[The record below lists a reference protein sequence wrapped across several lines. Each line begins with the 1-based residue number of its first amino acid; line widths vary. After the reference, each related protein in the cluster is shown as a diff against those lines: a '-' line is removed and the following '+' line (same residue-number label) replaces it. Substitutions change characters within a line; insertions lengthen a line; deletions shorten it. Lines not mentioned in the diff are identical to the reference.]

1 MPGPQRAVAALHH
14 GRVTRVNLASHGRA
28 WNVDCNDVL
37 GQLADFL
44 DVDAREELCRDIEAH
59 MARCRDCT
67 VEVDTIK
74 KTIVLYQAESG
85 RSFEVPI
92 RVTQRLEEVLAKEYV
107 KSGRGRTD

>member
-1 MPGPQRAVAALHH
+1 
-14 GRVTRVNLASHGRA
+14 
-28 WNVDCNDVL
+28 VDCNEVRDKL
-37 GQLADFL
+37 GDYLDKEMLDQLCH
-44 DVDAREELCRDIEAH
+44 ELEGH
-59 MARCRDCT
+59 LKRCRDCT

>member
-1 MPGPQRAVAALHH
+1 M
-14 GRVTRVNLASHGRA
+14 TLASHGGEA
-28 WNVDCNDVL
+28 IVDCIDVL

-44 DVDAREELCRDIEAH
+44 DDDAREELCRDIKAH

-85 RSFEVPI
+85 RSIEVPM
-92 RVTQRLEEVLAKEYV
+92 RVTQRLEEALAKEYETN
-107 KSGRGRTD
+107 GRGESG

>member
-1 MPGPQRAVAALHH
+1 
-14 GRVTRVNLASHGRA
+14 
-28 WNVDCNDVL
+28 
-37 GQLADFL
+37 
-44 DVDAREELCRDIEAH
+44 